1 MTPKKNKSGTSDH
14 AVIPQTNTGP
24 IWLVIILVIFSELL
38 AYTWI
43 RTESTH
49 GLLRISKAEE
59 TLLKKKSHQKNLML
73 EKEWLTSD
81 ERITAIAR
89 TRLNLSTVTLNQ
101 TIYLSGD
108 AD

>member
-1 MTPKKNKSGTSDH
+1 MTPKKNISGTAFRSK
-14 AVIPQTNTGP
+14 ITQTNTGP
-24 IWLVIILVIFSELL
+24 IWLVIILVVFSELL
-38 AYTWI
+38 VYTWV

-59 TLLKKKSHQKNLML
+59 VLLKKQSHQKNLLL

-81 ERITAIAR
+81 ERITAIGR
-89 TRLNLSTVTLNQ
+89 THLNLSTVTLNQ
-101 TIYLSGD
+101 TIYISGD